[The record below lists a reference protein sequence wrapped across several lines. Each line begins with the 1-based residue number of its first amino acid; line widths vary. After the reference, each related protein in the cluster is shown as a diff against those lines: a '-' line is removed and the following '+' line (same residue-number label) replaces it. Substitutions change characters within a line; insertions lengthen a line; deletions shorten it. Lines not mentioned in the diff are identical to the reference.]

1 MAKDPPNRPRWRI
14 DSLYLAYA
22 KLGTPNPDLKGN
34 IDQMYRLLDNP
45 SAYNAPKFAAQMKK
59 TSAAIR

>member
-1 MAKDPPNRPRWRI
+1 
-14 DSLYLAYA
+14 
-22 KLGTPNPDLKGN
+22 
-34 IDQMYRLLDNP
+34 MYRLLDNP